1 MDAEPGFWSALPKK
15 LDFHMADEVGIEF
28 ERHDTVGP
36 LQQMLG
42 QRAAP
47 GADLDGE
54 WRMFATGSYG
64 NALENFAADEE
75 MLP

>member
-1 MDAEPGFWSALPKK
+1 MDAEPGFGRPLPKK

-28 ERHDTVGP
+28 ERYDTVGP
-36 LQQMLG
+36 LQQVLG
-42 QRAAP
+42 QSTASR
-47 GADLDGE
+47 ADLDDE
-54 WRMFATGSYG
+54 RRMIATGSYG